1 MPLIIPSNSQ
11 SATGYTINQSIR
23 FNDDNSAY
31 LSRTPSSEGNRKK
44 WTLSTWFKLGNSGIN
59 QNFDGLFSAVTS
71 ASAFVTIWVNN
82 ATYNLD
88 FIQYNGGTTYRV
100 NTPLLTRDPAAWYH
114 AVFVYDSGNSL
125 STERMR
131 IYLNGLRVTDLYQ
144 ELQPSL
150 NYDSQ
155 VNATSTLHN
164 IGRAYSSGVYSTY
177 YFDGYQ
183 AETHLLDGYAYD
195 PSNFG
200 EFNDSGIWIPKEYT
214 GSYGTNGFYIKGQ
227 LAGATNAITALGD
240 IQHSTAQAKIG
251 SSSILFDGNGDLLEV
266 GGTSNWYDFGADG
279 NPWTMEA
286 YVRFDTV
293 SITQKL
299 FWQNNTYIGI
309 EYVTGSGIK
318 VRLNNGGINFTA
330 SWSPSINTWYHV
342 AVVRQTNNTTTVYID
357 GTSIGSGT
365 ISGGSSSQHKV
376 EIGAF
381 SPSTDEF
388 DGYMDEIRISSVA
401 RFTSSFTPTTSEY
414 TADGDTLALIH
425 SNTTNGSTVFKND
438 VGFGN
443 DSSGNQNNLATSG
456 LAAHDQVSD
465 SPTNNFAVLNQLDK
479 GSNTTLTNGNL
490 EFTSSND
497 GGVRS
502 TVFFNAD
509 KYYIEAIVGT
519 YGNAF
524 TFGISNAD
532 RSLSADAGTDLADFY
547 GWYINPAQNWI
558 ASGSNP
564 WNTGSN
570 SASAS
575 LDVMQMAIDASD
587 PSSIKLY
594 AGINNTY
601 YNSSGGSDGNPSSG
615 TNPTATIT
623 GGEEWSIG
631 FWNRDASASN
641 ILVNF
646 GQEGTFGGNK
656 TAGGNSDANGI
667 GNFLYS
673 VPTGF
678 KALCTKNLGS

>member
-1 MPLIIPSNSQ
+1 MVFQNNVLSGAGGSGTTTYAI
-11 SATGYTINQSIR
+11 GQSIR
-23 FNDDNSAY
+23 FNDDDSAY

-44 WTLSTWFKLGNSGIN
+44 WTLSTWFKLGNSGLN

-100 NTPLLTRDPAAWYH
+100 NTPLLTKDPSAWYH
-114 AVFVYDSGNSL
+114 AVFVYDSGNL
-125 STERMR
+125 QSTERMR

-144 ELQPSL
+144 ESQPSL

-164 IGRAYSSGVYSTY
+164 IGRAYSSGTYSTY

-183 AETHLLDGYAYD
+183 TEIHLLDGYAYD

-200 EFNDSGIWIPKEYT
+200 EFNSSGIWIPKEYT
-214 GSYGTNGFYIKGQ
+214 GSYGTNGFKIDGRDSSD
-227 LAGATNAITALGD
+227 LGD
-240 IQHSTAQAKIG
+240 DES
-251 SSSILFDGNGDLLEV
+251 GNG
-266 GGTSNWYDFGADG
+266 
-279 NPWTMEA
+279 
-286 YVRFDTV
+286 
-293 SITQKL
+293 
-299 FWQNNTYIGI
+299 
-309 EYVTGSGIK
+309 
-318 VRLNNGGINFTA
+318 
-330 SWSPSINTWYHV
+330 
-342 AVVRQTNNTTTVYID
+342 
-357 GTSIGSGT
+357 
-365 ISGGSSSQHKV
+365 
-376 EIGAF
+376 
-381 SPSTDEF
+381 
-388 DGYMDEIRISSVA
+388 
-401 RFTSSFTPTTSEY
+401 
-414 TADGDTLALIH
+414 
-425 SNTTNGSTVFKND
+425 ND
-438 VGFGN
+438 Y
-443 DSSGNQNNLATSG
+443 ATSG

-547 GWYINPAQNWI
+547 GWYINPTQNWI

-570 SASAS
+570 SASGS
-575 LDVMQMAIDASD
+575 LDVMQMAVDASD

-601 YNSSGGSDGNPSSG
+601 YNSSGGTDGNPSSG
-615 TNPTATIT
+615 SNPTATIT

-667 GNFLYS
+667 GNFFHS

>member
-1 MPLIIPSNSQ
+1 MVFQNNVLSGAGGSGTTTYAI
-11 SATGYTINQSIR
+11 GQSIR
-23 FNDDNSAY
+23 FNDDDSAY

-44 WTLSTWFKLGNSGIN
+44 WTLSTWFKLGNSGLN

-100 NTPLLTRDPAAWYH
+100 NTPLLTKDPSAWYH
-114 AVFVYDSGNSL
+114 AVFVYDSGNL
-125 STERMR
+125 QSTERMR

-144 ELQPSL
+144 ESQPSL

-164 IGRAYSSGVYSTY
+164 IGRAYSSGTYSTY

-183 AETHLLDGYAYD
+183 TEIHLLDGYAYD

-200 EFNDSGIWIPKEYT
+200 EFNSSGIWIPKEYT
-214 GSYGTNGFYIKGQ
+214 GSYGTNGFKIDGRDSSD
-227 LAGATNAITALGD
+227 LGD
-240 IQHSTAQAKIG
+240 DES
-251 SSSILFDGNGDLLEV
+251 GNG
-266 GGTSNWYDFGADG
+266 
-279 NPWTMEA
+279 
-286 YVRFDTV
+286 
-293 SITQKL
+293 
-299 FWQNNTYIGI
+299 
-309 EYVTGSGIK
+309 
-318 VRLNNGGINFTA
+318 
-330 SWSPSINTWYHV
+330 
-342 AVVRQTNNTTTVYID
+342 
-357 GTSIGSGT
+357 
-365 ISGGSSSQHKV
+365 
-376 EIGAF
+376 
-381 SPSTDEF
+381 
-388 DGYMDEIRISSVA
+388 
-401 RFTSSFTPTTSEY
+401 
-414 TADGDTLALIH
+414 
-425 SNTTNGSTVFKND
+425 ND
-438 VGFGN
+438 Y
-443 DSSGNQNNLATSG
+443 ATSG

-547 GWYINPAQNWI
+547 GWYINPTQNWI

-667 GNFLYS
+667 GNFFHS